1 MREAEL
7 AWVRG
12 LVRELREGSF
22 PLMKEWDHWTR
33 TGEFPDGLSAE
44 LSEAAGLAGPAGEGA
59 SNAAGGDVS
68 DRDADNEPGS
78 GSRGE
83 GGR

>member
-1 MREAEL
+1 MQEAEL

-44 LSEAAGLAGPAGEGA
+44 LYEAAGLAGPADGKA
-59 SNAAGGDVS
+59 AADAAG
-68 DRDADNEPGS
+68 AETPG
-78 GSRGE
+78 
-83 GGR
+83 